1 MYGGWTEYA
10 VLWTIFL
17 TFLRRIFTEFE
28 RKVYVQK
35 PEFGWNDF
43 KIGFLKLLNHDVK
56 KCKQNSIVKL
66 LVVKEQ
72 VKNIKINSY
81 HRK

>member
-28 RKVYVQK
+28 RKVYVQNH
-35 PEFGWNDF
+35 EFVVGTF
-43 KIGFLKLLNHDVK
+43 SESVFLKLLNNDDK
-56 KCKQNSIVKL
+56 KYKQIL
-66 LVVKEQ
+66 
-72 VKNIKINSY
+72 
-81 HRK
+81 H